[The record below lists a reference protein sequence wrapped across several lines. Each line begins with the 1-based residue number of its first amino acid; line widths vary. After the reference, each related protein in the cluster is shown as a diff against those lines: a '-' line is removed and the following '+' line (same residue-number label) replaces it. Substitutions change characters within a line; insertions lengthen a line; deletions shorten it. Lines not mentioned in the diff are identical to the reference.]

1 MTTSQAIDI
10 AEGFVSARD
19 EQQYLD
25 AWQILVN
32 TGLAWRL
39 QGWFGRM
46 AVQMIED
53 KLILASEN
61 HDC

>member
-46 AVQMIED
+46 AAQMIED